1 MSEVAPRTAAL
12 AKAKSTGTTDQSSK
26 ARFLL
31 AADEL
36 FVRHGYDGCTIRAI
50 AAQAGTSLASLSRN
64 WKSKRHLFEEVFQ
77 RHFEPI
83 HQAQHEKFDA
93 LEKRGN
99 PGVRDIIEAFFES
112 AISRSGS
119 DGEVRLSH
127 MVYCCALTDPSEEA
141 RSITRPMVKPVRSR
155 LIALMRQAMP
165 DIDEERFFLVMTIVL
180 GTYLYPQTHGARLA
194 AIMDFEIS
202 RMDWAKAAG
211 VLADLMSSGLAAPT
225 R

>member
-1 MSEVAPRTAAL
+1 MNDLSPRRAPLDKARPQAA
-12 AKAKSTGTTDQSSK
+12 DQSSK

-31 AADEL
+31 AADEQ
-36 FVRHGYDGCTIRAI
+36 FIRYGYDRCTIRAI

-83 HQAQHEKFDA
+83 HKAQHENFDA
-93 LEKRGN
+93 LERLGN
-99 PGVRDIIEAFFES
+99 PGVRDIVEAFFDS

-119 DGEVRLSH
+119 EGEARHSH

-141 RSITRPMVKPVRSR
+141 RSITRPLVTPVRSR
-155 LIALMRQAMP
+155 LITLLRRAVP
-165 DIDEERFFLVMTIVL
+165 DVDEERFFLMMTIVL
-180 GTYLYPQTHGARLA
+180 GTYLYPQAHGSRLA
-194 AIMDFEIS
+194 AIMDFDLS
-202 RMDWAKAAG
+202 RVDWTKASG
-211 VLADLMSSGLAAPT
+211 TLADLVSSGLA

>member
-1 MSEVAPRTAAL
+1 MNEVSSRPASRARSSGA
-12 AKAKSTGTTDQSSK
+12 TDQSSR

-36 FVRHGYDGCTIRAI
+36 FIQHGYDGCTIRAI

-83 HQAQHEKFDA
+83 HRAQHQNFDA
-93 LEKRGN
+93 LEKAGDPSIRN
-99 PGVRDIIEAFFES
+99 IIEAFFES
-112 AISRSGS
+112 AISRGGS
-119 DGEVRLSH
+119 DGEARLSH

-141 RSITRPMVKPVRSR
+141 RSITRPLVTPVRSR
-155 LIALMRQAMP
+155 LIALLRKSMP
-165 DIDEERFFLVMTIVL
+165 EMDESRFFLVMTIVL
-180 GTYLYPQTHGARLA
+180 GTYLYPQAHGSRLA
-194 AIMDFEIS
+194 SIMDFDLGK
-202 RMDWAKAAG
+202 MDWTNAAST
-211 VLADLMSSGLAAPT
+211 LADLVSTGLAAQS

>member
-1 MSEVAPRTAAL
+1 MNEVAPHPASP
-12 AKAKSTGTTDQSSK
+12 AKSNGATDQSSK

-36 FVRHGYDGCTIRAI
+36 FIKHGYDGCTIRAI

-83 HQAQHEKFDA
+83 HRAQHENFDA
-93 LEKRGN
+93 LERAGN
-99 PGVRDIIEAFFES
+99 PGIRDIIEAFFES
-112 AISRSGS
+112 AISRGGS
-119 DGEVRLSH
+119 EGEARLSH

-141 RSITRPMVKPVRSR
+141 RSITRPLVTPVRSR
-155 LIALMRQAMP
+155 LIGLLRDAMP
-165 DIDEERFFLVMTIVL
+165 AIDEERFFLVMTVVL
-180 GTYLYPQTHGARLA
+180 GTYLYPQAHGSRLA
-194 AIMDFEIS
+194 AIMDFDLD
-202 RMDWAKAAG
+202 RMDWTKAAG
-211 VLADLMSSGLAAPT
+211 TLADLISTGLAAQS

>member
-1 MSEVAPRTAAL
+1 MAMNDLAPRRQSPDEAKPQAA
-12 AKAKSTGTTDQSSK
+12 ADQSSK

-31 AADEL
+31 AADEQ
-36 FVRHGYDGCTIRAI
+36 FIQYGYDRCTIRAI

-77 RHFEPI
+77 RHFDPI
-83 HQAQHEKFDA
+83 HKAQHENFDA
-93 LEKRGN
+93 LERLGN

-119 DGEVRLSH
+119 DGEARHSH

-141 RSITRPMVKPVRSR
+141 RSITRPLVTPVRSR
-155 LIALMRQAMP
+155 LITLLRRAMP

-180 GTYLYPQTHGARLA
+180 GTYLYPQAHGARLA
-194 AIMDFEIS
+194 AIMDFDLARI
-202 RMDWAKAAG
+202 DWTKAAG
-211 VLADLMSSGLAAPT
+211 TLADLVSSGLE

>member
-1 MSEVAPRTAAL
+1 MNDLSPRRAPLDKARPQAA
-12 AKAKSTGTTDQSSK
+12 DQSSK

-31 AADEL
+31 ADEQ
-36 FVRHGYDGCTIRAI
+36 FIRYGYDRCTIRAI

-83 HQAQHEKFDA
+83 HKAQHENFDA
-93 LEKRGN
+93 LERLGN
-99 PGVRDIIEAFFES
+99 PGVRDIVEAFFDS

-119 DGEVRLSH
+119 EGEARHSH

-141 RSITRPMVKPVRSR
+141 RSITRPLVTPVRSR
-155 LIALMRQAMP
+155 LITLLRRAVP
-165 DIDEERFFLVMTIVL
+165 DVDEERFFLMMTIVL
-180 GTYLYPQTHGARLA
+180 GTYLYPQAHGSRLA
-194 AIMDFEIS
+194 AIMDFDLS
-202 RMDWAKAAG
+202 RVDWTKASG
-211 VLADLMSSGLAAPT
+211 TLADLVSSGLA